1 MLYNRTISQD
11 IIQNVFLKLFQ
22 NMDSIKNFDTISYW
36 LFKTT
41 RNEIFSYLRKKKVR
55 NEHLEYY
62 DTNENENI
70 ANDHSNY
77 YDVYDKKELNE
88 IVINELKNIPPEQS
102 EPFFLKEYSGLSYK
116 EISSIMDID
125 EDLVKSRL
133 YKTRQKL
140 IKQLEKKYEN
150 GDLL

>member
-1 MLYNRTISQD
+1 MLNNRSISQD
-11 IIQNVFLKLFQ
+11 ILQNVFLKLFQ
-22 NMDSIKNFDTISYW
+22 HIENIKNFDTISYW

-41 RNEIFSYLRKKKVR
+41 RNEIFSYLRKKKIR

-62 DTNENENI
+62 DPTENENI
-70 ANDHSNY
+70 SNDHSNY
-77 YDVYDKKELNE
+77 YDEYEKKELKE
-88 IVINELKNIPPEQS
+88 IVLKGLNDLPSEQS
-102 EPFFLKEYSGLSYK
+102 EPFYLKEYSGLSYK
-116 EISSIMDID
+116 EIASIMDID

-140 IKQLEKKYEN
+140 IKLLENIIIN